1 MFSSTDSPLIT
12 LIAFST
18 PKEPI
23 PAGCWATVAFIV
35 PSWIALR
42 PSSVASKPT
51 TLTSSPALPPK
62 ACTAPRA
69 ISSFWAKIPAMS
81 GLACRMFSATL
92 SPSARSKLA
101 LWLATTSMALWAS
114 IASWKP
120 CPLSRAGSAPGVPS
134 SWATLPLP
142 TSRIN
147 SSPARLPPC
156 TLSEAMAVES
166 SPPDAPRSRA
176 MTGMLAWFAASIA
189 GTTAS
194 ESTGFTRITFT
205 CWVTKFWMSSCCW
218 AVSFCA
224 SETMSSA
231 PASSAALWAPS
242 RRVTK
247 NGLFSVETE
256 SPILAPPPSP
266 PPRWQPAAS
275 AGARTASKSTA
286 SSIVALVLIPLSLRR
301 LSLYL
306 SPQGVRHHRQGDHD
320 AYDHLLPVGRDVQ
333 QVEPVSQDAQ
343 DERPDQGPRGGAH
356 PAREAGA
363 PDHDRR
369 DGVEFE
375 GEAGLGL
382 GRGQPRR
389 EQDAGYTGEEPREGV
404 DDELLAGDVYPGEPR
419 CLLVAA
425 DGVHAPARV
434 GAAEYDD
441 RGGPHDEHQDN
452 GQRHE
457 TQKGS
462 AAQSPDRPRYRV
474 QRGVARDHERQPPCR
489 AEHR

>member
-23 PAGCWATVAFIV
+23 SVGCWATVAFIV
-35 PSWIALR
+35 PSWMALR
-42 PSSVASKPT
+42 ASSIASKPT

-69 ISSFWAKIPAMS
+69 ISSI
-81 GLACRMFSATL
+81 
-92 SPSARSKLA
+92 
-101 LWLATTSMALWAS
+101 
-114 IASWKP
+114 
-120 CPLSRAGSAPGVPS
+120 
-134 SWATLPLP
+134 WATMPLP

-147 SSPARLPPC
+147 SSPAKLPPC
-156 TLSEAMAVES
+156 TLSEAMVVES
-166 SPPDAPRSRA
+166 SPPEAPRSRA
-176 MTGMLAWFAASIA
+176 MTGLLAWFAASIA

-275 AGARTASKSTA
+275 AVARTASKSTA
-286 SSIVALVLIPLSLRR
+286 SSIVALVLIPLSLRK
-301 LSLYL
+301 LSLSL
-306 SPQGVRHHRQGDHD
+306 SSPQGVRHHRQGDHD

-343 DERPDQGPRGGAH
+343 DERPDQSPRGGAH

-363 PDHDRR
+363 PDDDCR

-404 DDELLAGDVYPGEPR
+404 DDELLAGAVYPGEPR

-425 DGVHAPARV
+425 HGVHAPARV

-462 AAQSPDRPRYRV
+462 AAQSPDRLRYRV
-474 QRGVARDHERQPPCR
+474 QRGVARDHERQPPCC
-489 AEHR
+489 AEHRQSRYKRRQPPQSYEQPVSESRQSPRPDP

>member
-1 MFSSTDSPLIT
+1 
-12 LIAFST
+12 
-18 PKEPI
+18 
-23 PAGCWATVAFIV
+23 
-35 PSWIALR
+35 
-42 PSSVASKPT
+42 
-51 TLTSSPALPPK
+51 
-62 ACTAPRA
+62 
-69 ISSFWAKIPAMS
+69 MS

-101 LWLATTSMALWAS
+101 PWLATTSTALWAP

-156 TLSEAMAVES
+156 TLSEAMVVAS
-166 SPPDAPRSRA
+166 SPPDAPRSSA

-194 ESTGFTRITFT
+194 ESTGFTRIAFT

-266 PPRWQPAAS
+266 PPRWQPAAR
-275 AGARTASKSTA
+275 AVARTASKSTA
-286 SSIVALVLIPLSLRR
+286 SSILALVLILLSLRR
-301 LSLYL
+301 LLLYL
-306 SPQGVRHHRQGDHD
+306 SSPQGVRHHRQG
-320 AYDHLLPVGRDVQ
+320 
-333 QVEPVSQDAQ
+333 
-343 DERPDQGPRGGAH
+343 
-356 PAREAGA
+356 
-363 PDHDRR
+363 DHDRR

-375 GEAGLGL
+375 GEAGLRL

-452 GQRHE
+452 GQWHE

-462 AAQSPDRPRYRV
+462 AAQSPDCLRYRV